1 MRWKEEVTLT
11 AYEMQWTVWYFS
23 YMSQKWILPQHIFK
37 SPVSFT
43 KAKTAHSHF
52 LKNVWLPSYLS
63 IEIRAA
69 AYIRRA
75 RVPLI

>member
-1 MRWKEEVTLT
+1 MFIGGAQAQLMRWKEEVTLT

-52 LKNVWLPSYLS
+52 LKNTGKGVAALLS
-63 IEIRAA
+63 E
-69 AYIRRA
+69 Y
-75 RVPLI
+75 